1 MFSLS
6 PKAAADVSAISGGE
20 YVVVPRAQT
29 MQHQPGLYGGAPYH
43 RHQMGHTTL
52 LDQKLSEF
60 QGLTPPMFGRALPP
74 SLIESHG
81 ELRELPDSGAAAGY
95 MSGALR
101 AGGLPDGSPPPPYGG
116 PLGSPLGMRGRSQN
130 ELIVTMHHEGLTN
143 REIADR
149 LGVHYNT
156 VAMRLKIL
164 GITSRMKR
172 TPAAQIPATDDIVN
186 LFNQG
191 LSQSNIAKQLGVSQ
205 SFISKRLKKRR
216 LEGEKGPDAEKD
228 AAGADDTDE
237 TDSKHAMDDGDEDD
251 DDGKVAPTPAPS
263 AAQPGADAHSE
274 GAAESGAMTT
284 ESTGNAVNGKVDGGQ
299 KPTRSMAMEAAES
312 SQGEGK

>member
-1 MFSLS
+1 MLFPL
-6 PKAAADVSAISGGE
+6 KAAADVSAISGGE

-29 MQHQPGLYGGAPYH
+29 MHQQPGMYGGGSYH
-43 RHQMGHTTL
+43 RQMGHSTL

-81 ELRELPDSGAAAGY
+81 ELRELPDGGAAASYLG
-95 MSGALR
+95 GAMH
-101 AGGLPDGSPPPPYGG
+101 GIPDGSPPPHYGG
-116 PLGSPLGMRGRSQN
+116 PLGSSLGVRGRSQN

-172 TPAAQIPATDDIVN
+172 TPAAQIRATDDIVN

-191 LSQSNIAKQLGVSQ
+191 LSQSHIAKQLGVSQ

-216 LEGEKGPDAEKD
+216 LEGEKGPDAEK
-228 AAGADDTDE
+228 ADDTDE
-237 TDSKHAMDDGDEDD
+237 TDSKHAMEDGDDD
-251 DDGKVAPTPAPS
+251 DDGKPVPPSAPS
-263 AAQPGADAHSE
+263 AAQARADANSE
-274 GAAESGAMTT
+274 GKSGAT
-284 ESTGNAVNGKVDGGQ
+284 ESTANAVNGKGDGVH
-299 KPTRSMAMEAAES
+299 KPTESKAMVAAEGS
-312 SQGEGK
+312 VVEGK